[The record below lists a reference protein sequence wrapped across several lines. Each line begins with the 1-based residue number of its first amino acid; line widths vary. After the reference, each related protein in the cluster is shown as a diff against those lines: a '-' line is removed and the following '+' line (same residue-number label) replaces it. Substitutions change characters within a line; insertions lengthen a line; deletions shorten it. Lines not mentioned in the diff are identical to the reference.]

1 MSHKGIWTL
10 LYGCLESEMSLMQ
23 GNDKSYLPFFFFCGA
38 KRKKFVSVRPTPGRQ
53 QTSASRL
60 FLKQ

>member
-1 MSHKGIWTL
+1 MDA
-10 LYGCLESEMSLMQ
+10 LESEMSLMQ
-23 GNDKSYLPFFFFCGA
+23 GNDKSYIPPFFCGA
-38 KRKKFVSVRPTPGRQ
+38 TRKKFVSVRPTPGRQ